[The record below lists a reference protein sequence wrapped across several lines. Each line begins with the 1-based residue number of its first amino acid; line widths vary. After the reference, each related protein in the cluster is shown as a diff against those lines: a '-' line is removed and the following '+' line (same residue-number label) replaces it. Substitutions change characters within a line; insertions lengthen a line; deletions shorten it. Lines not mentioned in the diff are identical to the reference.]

1 MMKRQEIKADYR
13 TNKKLAIQKTNTVLR
28 KILVYGFL
36 VLMALIILL
45 PFYWMLNISFQSNN
59 EIFDS
64 LSISFFPQEFSP
76 DNYVKVFLYETST
89 SAGTTF
95 TRYLTNTLVVA
106 FFSTVFGTIF
116 SILIAFALAR
126 LNFKGRDLLF
136 TLLLATMMIPG
147 EMMVISNFITVSRL
161 GWVHDPGIGSYLA
174 MIVPFL
180 VSIFHVY
187 LLRQAFKQIPN
198 ELDYAAMAAA
208 CTARKSLWRVM
219 VPMATSSIIT
229 ITILKVMG
237 TWNAFIWPD
246 LVADHKFK
254 LVTTWLRSPFT
265 DSTFEVQRPLTN
277 LQMAATVIVTL
288 PLFLLFV
295 IFRKYIMSGVSR
307 SGVKDRKS
315 TRLNSSHVRISYAVF
330 CLKKKKKKTKI
341 GRLEKKNKYNTET
354 HDEKTINYKNNKMD
368 DHKDR
373 TMESYIGGGEVAVE
387 YMTVIEV

>member
-1 MMKRQEIKADYR
+1 MQNQKVDYR
-13 TNKKLAIQKTNTVLR
+13 SNKKLALQRTNNVLR
-28 KILVYGFL
+28 KVLVYGFL
-36 VLMALIILL
+36 ILMAVIILV
-45 PFYWMLNISFQSNN
+45 PFYWMLNISLQSNN

-64 LSISFFPQEFSP
+64 LSISFYPQEFSP
-76 DNYVKVFLYETST
+76 DNYLKVFVYETST
-89 SAGTTF
+89 ATGTTF
-95 TRYLTNTLVVA
+95 SRYLFNTLVVA

-161 GWVHDPGIGSYLA
+161 GWVHDPGSGSYLA

-198 ELDYAAMAAA
+198 ELYYAAKVDG
-208 CTARKSLWRVM
+208 CSDRKYLWKIM
-219 VPMATSSIIT
+219 VPMAKSSIIT

-246 LVADHKFK
+246 LVADNKFK

-288 PLFLLFV
+288 PLLLLFV

-307 SGVKDRKS
+307 SGVK
-315 TRLNSSHVRISYAVF
+315 
-330 CLKKKKKKTKI
+330 
-341 GRLEKKNKYNTET
+341 G
-354 HDEKTINYKNNKMD
+354 
-368 DHKDR
+368 
-373 TMESYIGGGEVAVE
+373 
-387 YMTVIEV
+387 